1 VTGLVTYG
9 RDRLTAFWMGDPP
22 RKIVT
27 RYLRWFVA
35 RDARVRYLALYGMN
49 TADAARRAAFL
60 ARVRD
65 ELARL

>member
-1 VTGLVTYG
+1 
-9 RDRLTAFWMGDPP
+9 MGDPP

-35 RDARVRYLALYGMN
+35 PGARVRYLALYHMN
-49 TADAARRAAFL
+49 MADERRRAGFL